1 MLDTQL
7 NWVKH
12 YKGVGNEFIGL
23 NTRGDN
29 GSLLIFALKTERQLI
44 E

>member
-7 NWVKH
+7 DWVKH
-12 YKGVGNEFIGL
+12 YKRVGNEFTGL
-23 NTRGDN
+23 NTRDDN
-29 GSLLIFALKTERQLI
+29 GSLVIFALKTERQLI

>member
-7 NWVKH
+7 DWVKH
-12 YKGVGNEFIGL
+12 YKRVGNEFIGL

-29 GSLLIFALKTERQLI
+29 GSLVIFGLKTEKQII